1 MIRKKLSSLVAHP
14 VTQGTRRFTRRVVAT
29 CAVIL
34 AAALATTVT
43 VDLGPALRGQAE
55 RQGTRFLK
63 RDLHIGRLGVYL
75 WGGQFQIDD
84 LVIDGHHAAVAA
96 VPHRQAPAAGHAL
109 EHALQPPHRLRFD

>member
-1 MIRKKLSSLVAHP
+1 MILKKLSSLVAHP
-14 VTQGTRRFTRRVVAT
+14 VTQGTRRITRRLVAT

-34 AAALATTVT
+34 AAALVTSVT

-63 RDLHIGRLGVYL
+63 RNLHIGRLGVYL

-84 LVIDGHHAAVAA
+84 LVIEGMTPQSPQIGRAHV
-96 VPHRQAPAAGHAL
+96 
-109 EHALQPPHRLRFD
+109 